1 MTKPSDE
8 LLIRTYQRMVE
19 KNDGRRIGERVFVR
33 ETGFSHHLWK
43 GGYWRSW
50 SEFQRAGGFAPNAAT
65 ERIPDDVILQRL
77 AGLTLELGAFPT
89 EADIMLKRK
98 ADPTFP
104 SKATYRRYGSRDA
117 LHARLREFCLHSVEL
132 GAVLD
137 IIDEHADADLSR
149 QKHGRVVKGFVYLI
163 RSGKSYKIGRSN
175 AAGRRLRELSIQ
187 LPQKPDTVH
196 VIETDDPEGIEQYW
210 HRRFA
215 EKRQGGEWF
224 VLTPEDVQAFRAR
237 GYQ

>member
-1 MTKPSDE
+1 MTRPSEE
-8 LLIRTYQRMVE
+8 LLISTYRRIVE
-19 KNDGRRIGERVFVR
+19 KNGGRRIGERVFVR

-50 SEFQRAGGFAPNAAT
+50 SDFQQAAGFAPNAAT
-65 ERIPDDVILQRL
+65 EKIPDELILRRL
-77 AGLTLELGAFPT
+77 AELTIERGSFPT
-89 EADIMLKRK
+89 EADLMLKRK
-98 ADPTFP
+98 DDPTFP
-104 SKATYRRYGSRDA
+104 SKAAYRRYGNRNSLREK
-117 LHARLREFCLHSVEL
+117 LREFCFQNVEL
-132 GAVLD
+132 SAVLD
-137 IIDEHADADLSR
+137 ILDDDVDEEFLR
-149 QKHGRVVKGFVYLI
+149 QARGRLVRGFVYLI

-224 VLTPEDVQAFRAR
+224 VLTPDDVQAFKAR
-237 GYQ
+237 RYQ